1 MCIICVCNIAEYIKY
16 VKQGVNKRGGKAY
29 SPQTDGSAV
38 CRYIYILAVLRFQK
52 SLMYSKE
59 A

>member
-16 VKQGVNKRGGKAY
+16 VKQGVTKRGGKAY

-38 CRYIYILAVLRFQK
+38 CR
-52 SLMYSKE
+52 
-59 A
+59 